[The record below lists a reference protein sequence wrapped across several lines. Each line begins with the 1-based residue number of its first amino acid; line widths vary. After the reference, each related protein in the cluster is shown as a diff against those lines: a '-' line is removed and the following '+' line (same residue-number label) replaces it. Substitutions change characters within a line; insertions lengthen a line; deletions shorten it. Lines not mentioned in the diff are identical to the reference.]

1 MALMTTIDIGDSVK
15 IGDVEIRYVKKLGRK
30 VGIAIT
36 AKEEIKITRAV
47 KKIVRKK
54 DESTIDSDR

>member
-15 IGDVEIRYVKKLGRK
+15 IGDIEIKYVKKLGRK

-36 AKEEIKITRAV
+36 AKEEIKITRAA
-47 KKIVRKK
+47 KIVRKK
-54 DESTIDSDR
+54 DDSTIDSDR